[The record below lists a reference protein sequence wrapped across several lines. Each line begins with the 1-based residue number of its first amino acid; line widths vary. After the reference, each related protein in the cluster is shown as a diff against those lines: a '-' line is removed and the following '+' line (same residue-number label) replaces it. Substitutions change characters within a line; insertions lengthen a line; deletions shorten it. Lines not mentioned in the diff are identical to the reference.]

1 MKFILHLLLCVTF
14 LVISNIS
21 AQEKNN
27 ETYKSVPFEN
37 AKIRFEQN
45 ATDGDV
51 EVVFEISGGDEGL
64 TKLAI
69 VSPDGRVVGDFNAFD
84 LSTLGIRQFRFE
96 SPEPTDV
103 DGLKAAY
110 PEGIYSFSATS
121 TSGTEYYSEAV
132 LNHTLPPVVS
142 FKYPGVEAED
152 IGIDKLVITWT
163 PVDNIAGYMIEIDQE
178 DLGVNILVQLPG
190 TINNF
195 SVPNGFLKPGKEYI
209 LSIGTVSEDGNI
221 SFVETSF
228 STAGDK

>member
-1 MKFILHLLLCVTF
+1 MKYVLQLSLCTIF
-14 LVISNIS
+14 WVISSIQ
-21 AQEKNN
+21 AQDKNN
-27 ETYKSVPFEN
+27 KMINSTPFED

-51 EVVFEISGGDEGL
+51 EVVFEINGGDEGL

-84 LSTLGIRQFRFE
+84 LTTLGIRQFRFE

-103 DGLKAAY
+103 AGLKAAY

-121 TSGTEYYSEAV
+121 TSGTEYSSEAV

-142 FKYPGVEAED
+142 FEYPGVEAED
-152 IGIDKLVITWT
+152 IEVDNLVINWSA
-163 PVDNIAGYMIEIDQE
+163 VDNIAGYIIEIDQE
-178 DLGVNILVQLPG
+178 ELGVNILVQLPG
-190 TINNF
+190 TENNF
-195 SVPNGFLKPGKEYI
+195 SVPDGFLKPDEEYI

-221 SFVETSF
+221 SVVETSF
-228 STAGDK
+228 TTAE